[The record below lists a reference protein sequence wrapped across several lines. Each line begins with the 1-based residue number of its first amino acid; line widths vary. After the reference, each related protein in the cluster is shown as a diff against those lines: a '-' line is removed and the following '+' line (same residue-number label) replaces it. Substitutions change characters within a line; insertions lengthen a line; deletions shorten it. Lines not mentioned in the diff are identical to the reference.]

1 MPTYRTKKYLSLY
14 LKILS
19 TPSKN
24 GEIMS
29 KIACFK
35 AYDIRGK
42 VPSELNNEL
51 GYKIGRAFS
60 KLTQAKKIVIGYDI
74 RKSSL
79 EISEALKNGLT
90 DSGADVIDIGL
101 CGTEMIYFSTP
112 FFDADGGIM
121 ITASHNPSEYNGMK
135 FVAKG
140 SVPVGYDSGLNE
152 VEKMIVNNELGE
164 ISKTKG
170 TVTKKEV
177 MKEFITHLSQFYDA
191 KKINS
196 LKVVVNAGNGC
207 AGVALDSLES
217 KLPVK
222 MIKMFNNPDGNFPNG
237 VPNPMFEE
245 NRKPTIEIIKREN
258 ADLGVAWD
266 GDYDR
271 CFFFDEH
278 GNFIEGYYIIGLLAK
293 SILKNHPGEKIVHDP
308 RLVWNTIEVVEK
320 SGGKTVVSKSGH
332 AFIKQK
338 MREVNSIYGGEMSAH
353 HYFRENAYS
362 DSGMIPFLLILQLMS
377 EEKKKLSEL
386 VDEMIAEYPCSG
398 EINSTINDP
407 AGKIKEIEKK
417 YSDGKIDHLDGVS
430 IEYPDWR
437 FNLRMS
443 NTEPI
448 LRLNVESRGD
458 EKLLKQKTDELLK
471 IIRS

>member
-1 MPTYRTKKYLSLY
+1 
-14 LKILS
+14 
-19 TPSKN
+19 
-24 GEIMS
+24 MS

-207 AGVALDSLES
+207 AGLALDSLES

-237 VPNPMFEE
+237 VPNPMLEE

-278 GNFIEGYYIIGLLAK
+278 GNFIEGYYIVGLLAK

-320 SGGKTVVSKSGH
+320 SSGKTVVSKSGH

-386 VDEMIAEYPCSG
+386 VDEMIADYPCSG

>member
-1 MPTYRTKKYLSLY
+1 
-14 LKILS
+14 
-19 TPSKN
+19 
-24 GEIMS
+24 MS

-278 GNFIEGYYIIGLLAK
+278 GNFIEGYYIVGLLAK

-320 SGGKTVVSKSGH
+320 SGGKTVISKSGH

-407 AGKIKEIEKK
+407 SGKIKEIEKK

-458 EKLLKQKTDELLK
+458 ERLMRQKTDELLK